1 MLRQFL
7 AVGHL
12 QKRVLFASI
21 CDPNAVN
28 QLQDHT
34 VGERA
39 VFNLGMNAD
48 VHSES
53 VALKGTIIAK
63 GPLMGNLWSGRQRV
77 WGQTVTVRLES
88 CPSMSWYRTMG
99 PAISWG
105 KKEMYKSSFQK
116 LFCICPGFQY
126 TSRT

>member
-1 MLRQFL
+1 MPKIPSATTAMALAKSIFL
-7 AVGHL
+7 ASPA
-12 QKRVLFASI
+12 RNRRSPA
-21 CDPNAVN
+21 AV
-28 QLQDHT
+28 
-34 VGERA
+34 
-39 VFNLGMNAD
+39 
-48 VHSES
+48 SS
-53 VALKGTIIAK
+53 
-63 GPLMGNLWSGRQRV
+63 
-77 WGQTVTVRLES
+77 TVTVRLES